1 MTAPVAPT
9 WHTLHPLG
17 HLGRFAK
24 DPVNL
29 FAEAHRRHGSAVRLR
44 MLTETVL
51 SINDP
56 AAVHRMLVENARN
69 YVKDTPGY
77 SVLRRLLGLGLV
89 TAEGA
94 DWKRKRRIANP
105 AFHRRCLAGFVETM
119 NAETAA
125 WVTALDAPGALDQP
139 WELHGEMTRLTL
151 RIAGLT
157 LFHVDLTAAS
167 DGVATAVRTAL
178 EVFNEQLITA
188 LPLFSW
194 LPTPGARRMEA
205 AIAEL
210 DRVVHEIIEQR
221 RANPEEKADLLGM
234 LMGLEDEETGTRL
247 NDKELRDEVVT
258 MLLAGHETTA
268 NGLAWGFWL
277 LAEEPALVEELAEE
291 LARVCPEGPVD
302 FPALAELPLLRGTVR
317 EILRIHPPIWLMARR
332 SIEDDVLGGV
342 FVPAGTVCFY
352 SPLLIQRD
360 PALFEEPEHFDPGRF
375 TDAARFK
382 ALPPGAYTPFS
393 TGARKCIGDR
403 FAEAEMAV
411 VLAHVLRRCRLER
424 EPGHDPGQRPS
435 VALGPAHGVRV
446 RLTRR

>member
-24 DPVNL
+24 DPITL
-29 FAEAHRRHGSAVRLR
+29 FGEAHRRHGPVVRLR
-44 MLTETVL
+44 MLTESVL
-51 SINDP
+51 SFHDP

-77 SVLRRLLGLGLV
+77 SVLRRLLGRGLV

-119 NAETAA
+119 NTETASWLA
-125 WVTALDAPGALDQP
+125 GLDAPGALEQP
-139 WELHGEMTRLTL
+139 RELHGEMTRLTL

-178 EVFNEQLITA
+178 DVFNEQLITA

-194 LPTPGARRMEA
+194 IPTPGARRMDA

-221 RANPEEKADLLGM
+221 RSNPEEKADLLGM

-247 NDKELRDEVVT
+247 SDKELRDEVVT

-277 LAEEPALVEELAEE
+277 LAAEPALVEELAEE
-291 LARVCPEGPVD
+291 LERVCPHGPID
-302 FPALAELPLLRGTVR
+302 FSVLPELSLLRGAVR
-317 EILRIHPPIWLMARR
+317 EILRVYPPVWLMARR

-360 PALFEEPEHFDPGRF
+360 PALFEEPERFDPQRF
-375 TDAARFK
+375 VDSERFK
-382 ALPPGAYTPFS
+382 ALPAGAYTPFS

-411 VLAHVLRRCRLER
+411 VLGHVLRRFRLER

-435 VALGPAHGVRV
+435 VALGPAHGVPV
-446 RLTRR
+446 RLSER